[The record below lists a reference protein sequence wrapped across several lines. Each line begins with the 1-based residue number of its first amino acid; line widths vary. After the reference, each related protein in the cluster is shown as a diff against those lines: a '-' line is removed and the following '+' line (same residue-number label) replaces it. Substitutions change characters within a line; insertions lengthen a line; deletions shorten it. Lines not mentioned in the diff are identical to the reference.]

1 MPEPRA
7 VLPRSIRRLALA
19 LVAALLAW
27 PLALASPPDGGWT
40 LMYERDGFKAYERR
54 GSPPSYRAEGTVDED
69 LAEVAA
75 VLVDIPRAH
84 EWVSHL
90 AECRLL
96 EGDLLTRNVV
106 YSRYGLPWPV
116 RDRDAVIENVVEE
129 RPKEGTVRVRFH
141 AVRRPAAPVR
151 PDCIR
156 VPLCD
161 GEFTLVDVGNGKV
174 DVTYTIRLDPGGWLP
189 DWLVR
194 HFVRD
199 APAETLLRF
208 RAQVLKT
215 RGQYDAFIA
224 AQRARW
230 EREKARE

>member
-1 MPEPRA
+1 MLGSGEA
-7 VLPRSIRRLALA
+7 STRSFRWVAIA
-19 LVAALLAW
+19 LVAVPLAW
-27 PLALASPPDGGWT
+27 TLALASPPDGGWT
-40 LMYERDGFKAYERR
+40 LMYERDGFRAYERR

-129 RPKEGTVRVRFH
+129 RPKEGTVRVRFRT
-141 AVRRPAAPVR
+141 VSTPATPVR
-151 PDCIR
+151 SDCVR

-161 GEFTLVDVGNGKV
+161 GEFTLADVGRGKV
-174 DVTYTIRLDPGGWLP
+174 KVTYTIRLDPGGWLP

-199 APAETLLRF
+199 APAETLRSF

-215 RGQYDAFIA
+215 QGQYDAFIA
-224 AQRARW
+224 TQRARW
-230 EREKARE
+230 ELEKAKE